1 MQVCHY
7 SNVLSLALDRPSAS
21 GGAGLAELLGD
32 TLLTKEG
39 EVPLKM
45 ALGGK
50 KHVMLYFS
58 AHWCP
63 PCKQYTPE
71 LARAYAA
78 STKHADVAIVF

>member
-50 KHVMLYFS
+50 KHVMLYS
-58 AHWCP
+58 
-63 PCKQYTPE
+63 QRTG
-71 LARAYAA
+71 ARRA
-78 STKHADVAIVF
+78 SSTRPS